1 MKKIIRL
8 TEGDL
13 HRIIENTVRRVLKE
27 ETNNDYYVSMKHS
40 GHNLDD
46 FLDDKDF
53 MEIVKRVVSMYGPE
67 DFDENDPEYIDNLE
81 MDIADMINDFTN
93 DEALDEFG
101 YKYGRT
107 NCRQTASNIIQY
119 IQDHLDELY

>member
-40 GHNLDD
+40 GHNFDD
-46 FLDDKDF
+46 YLDDKDF
-53 MEIVKRVVSMYGPE
+53 LNYPQAKG
-67 DFDENDPEYIDNLE
+67 L
-81 MDIADMINDFTN
+81 
-93 DEALDEFG
+93 
-101 YKYGRT
+101 
-107 NCRQTASNIIQY
+107 
-119 IQDHLDELY
+119 

>member
-27 ETNNDYYVSMKHS
+27 GTLNEYVSMKHS

-46 FLDDKDF
+46 YLDDKDF
-53 MEIVKRVVSMYGPE
+53 IEIVNRVVGMYDAEEFEEDDQEHIDNMEMEIADVIK
-67 DFDENDPEYIDNLE
+67 DF
-81 MDIADMINDFTN
+81 AN
-93 DEALDEFG
+93 DEAIDEFG
-101 YKYGRT
+101 YKYGTTDYRGVAY
-107 NCRQTASNIIQY
+107 NVIQY
-119 IQDHLDELY
+119 IQEHLDELY

>member
-1 MKKIIRL
+1 MKQIIRL

-13 HRIIENTVRRVLKE
+13 HRIIENSVRRVLKE

-40 GHNLDD
+40 GHNMDD
-46 FLDDKDF
+46 YLDDKDF
-53 MEIVKRVVSMYGPE
+53 MEIVHRVARMYGPE

-81 MDIADMINDFTN
+81 MDIADIIRDFVN

-101 YKYGRT
+101 YKYGT
-107 NCRQTASNIIQY
+107 TDYRQTASNVIQY
-119 IQDHLDELY
+119 IQEHLDELY

>member
-27 ETNNDYYVSMKHS
+27 GTLNEYVSMKHS

-46 FLDDKDF
+46 YLDDKDF
-53 MEIVKRVVSMYGPE
+53 IEIVNRVVGMYDAEEFEEDGEMVFSEIDYHKSMMVEGLPLHE
-67 DFDENDPEYIDNLE
+67 EENIK
-81 MDIADMINDFTN
+81 IN
-93 DEALDEFG
+93 
-101 YKYGRT
+101 
-107 NCRQTASNIIQY
+107 Y
-119 IQDHLDELY
+119 IQ

>member
-27 ETNNDYYVSMKHS
+27 GTLNEYVSMKHS

-46 FLDDKDF
+46 YLDDKDF
-53 MEIVKRVVSMYGPE
+53 IEIVNRVVGMYDAEEFEEDDQEHIDNMEMEIADVIK
-67 DFDENDPEYIDNLE
+67 DF
-81 MDIADMINDFTN
+81 AN
-93 DEALDEFG
+93 DEAIDEFG
-101 YKYGRT
+101 YKYGETDYRGVAY
-107 NCRQTASNIIQY
+107 NVIQY
-119 IQDHLDELY
+119 IQEHLDELY